1 MHSTKTLKRKIDAET
16 PDSALI
22 GMVVEGHEP
31 ALNELMRRYRS
42 KLFEF
47 IARYVKDS
55 DFAYD
60 ILQETFIRVY
70 YKASTYNPN
79 YRFSTWLYQIAIN
92 LCRDWSRK
100 NRVNQWLLFD
110 SSSIDASF
118 VPSHREIL
126 SSADN
131 NIENIVDLNR
141 QLKSVEREINKLP
154 HRLKTVLILYAVE
167 GYSQERCAEL
177 LDVTIKTIETRVYR
191 ARKILAKK
199 MNHSF

>member
-1 MHSTKTLKRKIDAET
+1 MRSTKTPIRKIDAET

-22 GMVVEGHEP
+22 GLVVGGDEL
-31 ALNELMRRYRS
+31 AFNELMRRYKG

-55 DFAYD
+55 DLAYD

-70 YKASTYNPN
+70 YKAHTYKQK

-100 NRVNQWLLFD
+100 NRVSQWLSLD
-110 SSSIDASF
+110 S
-118 VPSHREIL
+118 L
-126 SSADN
+126 SAENSLIPGYRDIHFSDDDT
-131 NIENIVDLNR
+131 IEHIIDLNR
-141 QLKSVEREINKLP
+141 QLNLVEREINKLP
-154 HRLKTVLILYAVE
+154 HNIKTALILYAIE
-167 GYSQERCAEL
+167 GHSQERCAEL
-177 LDVTIKTIETRVYR
+177 LGVTAKTIETRVYR

-199 MNHSF
+199 INHSF